1 MQGDGQGNVV
11 QMDPHEITLFQLYQ
25 QQAGSAN
32 GRDRDDLPYTP
43 EFDQLRNQFN
53 QQTGRNDSHREFW
66 LLLKYVLKYG
76 IGNIARFLHAQGGG
90 GGGQV
95 AAGS

>member
-25 QQAGSAN
+25 QQAGTAN
-32 GRDRDDLPYTP
+32 GRDRDDLPYTS

-53 QQTGRNDSHREFW
+53 QQTGRNDTPREFW

-76 IGNIARFLHAQGGG
+76 IGNIARFLQPPVGGG
-90 GGGQV
+90 GAV